1 MNKSFII
8 KIFVICLVTIN
19 ASALEKIVLF
29 GDSLMAGY
37 GLQKEDHLS
46 TILENEL
53 TKKGYDIINK
63 EIDERWNVERPIVVE
78 EVYQAALLGDRS
90 ENAAYIYGKQRLRK
104 IDSRIRYLKR
114 KISDVKVI
122 DTTVLPQRPDIQ
134 FGAWVTVINEEDEET
149 QFQLVDERE
158 SDPNDDR
165 VSIQSP
171 VGRALLGNTEGES
184 VEVKLPKGAQILD
197 IVHVYYGPDPR
208 ENQS

>member
-1 MNKSFII
+1 MVTEYNRFSIWTFSMK
-8 KIFVICLVTIN
+8 KI
-19 ASALEKIVLF
+19 
-29 GDSLMAGY
+29 
-37 GLQKEDHLS
+37 
-46 TILENEL
+46 
-53 TKKGYDIINK
+53 TKKGYGIINA

-104 IDSRIRYLKR
+104 IDSRIRYLKK

-122 DTTVLPQRPDIQ
+122 DTTTLPARPDIQ
-134 FGAWVTVINEEDEET
+134 FGAWVTVVNEEDIET

-184 VEVKLPKGAQILD
+184 VEIKLPKGTQILD
-197 IVHVYYGPDPR
+197 IVRVYYGPDPR
-208 ENQS
+208 ENQP

>member
-1 MNKSFII
+1 MFMVIEYNRLSFRIFTMK
-8 KIFVICLVTIN
+8 KI
-19 ASALEKIVLF
+19 
-29 GDSLMAGY
+29 
-37 GLQKEDHLS
+37 
-46 TILENEL
+46 
-53 TKKGYDIINK
+53 TKKGYDAITA
-63 EIDERWNVERPIVVE
+63 EIDERWNIERPIVVE

-90 ENAAYIYGKQRLRK
+90 QNAAYIYGKQRLRK
-104 IDSRIRYLKR
+104 IDSRIRHLKK

-122 DTTVLPQRPDIQ
+122 DTTTLSWRQDVQ
-134 FGAWVTVINEEDEET
+134 FGAWVTVINEEDDEK

-171 VGRALLGNTEGES
+171 VGKALLGSTEGES
-184 VEVKLPKGAQILD
+184 VEVKLPKGTQILE

>member
-1 MNKSFII
+1 MLALFMVTEYNRFSFWTFSMK
-8 KIFVICLVTIN
+8 KI
-19 ASALEKIVLF
+19 
-29 GDSLMAGY
+29 
-37 GLQKEDHLS
+37 
-46 TILENEL
+46 
-53 TKKGYDIINK
+53 TKKGYDIINA

-122 DTTVLPQRPDIQ
+122 DTTVLPSRPDIQ

-171 VGRALLGNTEGES
+171 VGRALIGNTEGES

>member
-1 MNKSFII
+1 MELFYIFLETVPHVFVLALFMVTEYNRFSIWTFSMK
-8 KIFVICLVTIN
+8 KI
-19 ASALEKIVLF
+19 
-29 GDSLMAGY
+29 
-37 GLQKEDHLS
+37 
-46 TILENEL
+46 
-53 TKKGYDIINK
+53 TKKGYHAITA

-104 IDSRIRYLKR
+104 IDSRIRYLKK

-122 DTTVLPQRPDIQ
+122 DTSVLPTRPDIQ
-134 FGAWVTVINEEDEET
+134 FGAWVTVINEEDIET

-184 VEVKLPKGAQILD
+184 VEVKLPKGTQILD
-197 IVHVYYGPDPR
+197 IVDVYYGPDPR

>member
-1 MNKSFII
+1 MLALFMVTEYNRFSFWTFSMK
-8 KIFVICLVTIN
+8 KI
-19 ASALEKIVLF
+19 
-29 GDSLMAGY
+29 
-37 GLQKEDHLS
+37 
-46 TILENEL
+46 
-53 TKKGYDIINK
+53 TKKGYDIINA
-63 EIDERWNVERPIVVE
+63 EIDERWNIERPIVVE

-104 IDSRIRYLKR
+104 IDSRIRYLKK
-114 KISDVKVI
+114 KISNVKVI
-122 DTTVLPQRPDIQ
+122 DTTVLPMRADIQ

-149 QFQLVDERE
+149 LFQLVDERE

-184 VEVKLPKGAQILD
+184 VEVKLPKGTQILD